1 MFRSFGKGKDIAGKP
16 ALRRPSP
23 RGRATAGGCSR
34 REKKYRETFKR
45 RQKAIRKGITL
56 YGSLF
61 RGALQLKILVGAGGQ
76 GEPDRAGGHPLQ
88 RVVPEGGTVGAGGHD
103 PFLGTDH
110 LAGVQLPPSGAVGA
124 AGLYG
129 RLKQVYGGST
139 PSRFLIR
146 EIILHSAGLFHC
158 FFVPRTRSEP
168 GKPATRPR
176 RPPRK

>member
-76 GEPDRAGGHPLQ
+76 GQPSRAGGHPLQ
-88 RVVPEGGTVGAGGHD
+88 RVVAEGGAVGPGGHD
-103 PFLGTDH
+103 ALFWADY
-110 LAGVQLPPSGAVGA
+110 LAGVQFTAPGTVGA
-124 AGLYG
+124 AGLDRG
-129 RLKQVYGGST
+129 LEQLYGGS
-139 PSRFLIR
+139 LLCQMGLKI
-146 EIILHSAGLFHC
+146 IILHSAAFFHC
-158 FFVPRTRSEP
+158 FFVP
-168 GKPATRPR
+168 PR
-176 RPPRK
+176 R